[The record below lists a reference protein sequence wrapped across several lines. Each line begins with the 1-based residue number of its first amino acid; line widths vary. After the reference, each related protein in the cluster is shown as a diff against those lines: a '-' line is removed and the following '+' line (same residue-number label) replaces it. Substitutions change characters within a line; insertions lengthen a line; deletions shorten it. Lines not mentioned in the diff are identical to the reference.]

1 MHEAYQSFYLFCV
14 PGLTQNSQ
22 EILFGSDYSDHG
34 FFQKKVAPKGGLFRE
49 IRGVDL
55 RPAKRRVS
63 LLRSCCSCGGPK
75 KRECRGGT
83 KVRVVCCLSLNCV
96 GFPPKN
102 RKTNKDKHYI
112 YIYDI
117 HTQISIYIYVFIYI
131 CIHTYSHRIGDYIH
145 YSRFCPFFIVSIFLQ
160 IQPK

>member
-1 MHEAYQSFYLFCV
+1 MFLLVLRIEFSKGFWDICNKTYQSFYIFVYQSSLK
-14 PGLTQNSQ
+14 THNES
-22 EILFGSDYSDHG
+22 GSDYSAHG
-34 FFQKKVAPKGGLFRE
+34 FFQKKVGPKGGFFPE
-49 IRGVDL
+49 IPGVDS
-55 RPAKRRVS
+55 RPAKRRVG

-117 HTQISIYIYVFIYI
+117 HTQMSIYIYVYIYI
-131 CIHTYSHRIGDYIH
+131 YMYTH
-145 YSRFCPFFIVSIFLQ
+145 IF
-160 IQPK
+160 P